1 MGIDV
6 DDQNIVEI
14 TLMRLFARVRQQ
26 AAGIEFL
33 DRHAATAISDEIHGV
48 SPDVRYYLTQVR

>member
-1 MGIDV
+1 MGIDI
-6 DDQNIVEI
+6 DDQNIVEV

-48 SPDVRYYLTQVR
+48 SPDVR